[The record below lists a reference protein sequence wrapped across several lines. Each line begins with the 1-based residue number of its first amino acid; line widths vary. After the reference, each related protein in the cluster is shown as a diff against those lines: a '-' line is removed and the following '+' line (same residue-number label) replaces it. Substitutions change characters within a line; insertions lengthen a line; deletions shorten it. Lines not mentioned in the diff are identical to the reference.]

1 MNETDRELFEKINQI
16 VRDVIYK
23 ENQVASDLGYNVLCT
38 ATEYLA
44 DKITEVICDTDYMAN
59 VINAL
64 EKQIPKKPFK
74 LKDTLLRDAGWI
86 YGCPTCKCAC
96 GENKYHYEVTVDD
109 DYCTQCGQRLDWE

>member
-1 MNETDRELFEKINQI
+1 MVEVTN
-16 VRDVIYK
+16 RDTK
-23 ENQVASDLGYNVLCT
+23 EQFLLALNSNAYLNMCT
-38 ATEYLA
+38 A
-44 DKITEVICDTDYMAN
+44 DDMIN

-109 DYCTQCGQRLDWE
+109 AYCTQCGQALDWE